1 MNFIAFG
8 FSIITPKGGSM
19 KTRITAIACMVSF
32 AFLLAVPSAL
42 AQADKLIGVWK
53 YTEFVTTG
61 PDGTSTPAQLGLL
74 IFTKKYWSMV
84 MVSGDKPR
92 PALPQKATDAQK
104 LAAWEP
110 FTGSSGTYEVNG
122 NTYNAKSIVAK
133 DPGGDPDAFI
143 TIEFKIE
150 GNTLTTKP
158 IATSAGPVDW
168 GGYAK
173 LTRLE

>member
-1 MNFIAFG
+1 
-8 FSIITPKGGSM
+8 M

-53 YTEFVTTG
+53 YTEFVSTG
-61 PDGTSTPAQLGLL
+61 PDATSTPAQPGLL
-74 IFTKKYWSMV
+74 IFTKKYWSMI

-92 PALPQKATDAQK
+92 PALPQNATDAQK
-104 LAAWEP
+104 LGAWTP
-110 FTGSSGTYEVNG
+110 FDAGSGTYEVKG
-122 NTYNAKSIVAK
+122 NTYTAKSIVGK
-133 DPGGDPDAFI
+133 DPGIDPDSFI
-143 TIEFKIE
+143 VIEFKIE
-150 GNTLTTKP
+150 GNTLTTTPK
-158 IATSAGPVDW
+158 ATNAGPIDW